1 MRITLPHVGESVT
14 EAVIERW
21 LKQVGDRVEKYE
33 PLAEVVTDKV
43 SMEMPSPVEGV
54 LTDILVDAG
63 QTIAMGTEIA
73 EIATESDDTSANTDG
88 APQQASTPP
97 QAMDRIG
104 TLVKDATN
112 VGPTGSGGP
121 ITTGVELSSPP
132 SGARYSPAVLRL
144 AELHNVDLALVTG
157 TGHNGRVTRKDVQ
170 AYIDTAK
177 AAAALDPQSS
187 DEDERVPLTAIRRMI
202 AENMKRSV
210 SEIPEAW
217 SSMEVDMTNVMA
229 ARERAKDDFER
240 KHGTRLTPLAFAL
253 RAVAESIRANPIV
266 NSTWADDAILIK
278 GRINLGVAIAT
289 EKGLLVPVIPN
300 ADRLSVTE
308 LAKSIDK
315 LASKARANRLDIVDV
330 QGGTFTVNN
339 TGALGSVTGKGI
351 INHPQ
356 AAILNTESIVKRPV
370 IIDDAIAIRSMMNIC
385 LTFDHRIMDGREA
398 GAFLADVKRRLEG
411 VDPAESI

>member
-43 SMEMPSPVEGV
+43 SMEMPSPVGGV
-54 LTDILVDAG
+54 LTDILVDPG
-63 QTIAMGTEIA
+63 QTIPMGTEIA
-73 EIATESDDTSANTDG
+73 EIATESDETASTEDI
-88 APQQASTPP
+88 APQPAPSPSQPL
-97 QAMDRIG
+97 DRIG

-121 ITTGVELSSPP
+121 ITTGVESSGP
-132 SGARYSPAVLRL
+132 SAGARYSPAVLRL
-144 AELHNVDLALVTG
+144 AELHNVDLSLVSG
-157 TGHNGRVTRKDVQ
+157 TGHNGRITRKDVQ
-170 AYIDTAK
+170 TYIDSAQISAEPGPEPTG
-177 AAAALDPQSS
+177 
-187 DEDERVPLTAIRRMI
+187 EDERVPLTAIRRMI

-240 KHGTRLTPLAFAL
+240 KQGARLTPLAFAL
-253 RAVAESIRANPIV
+253 KAVAESLRDNPIV
-266 NSTWADDAILIK
+266 NSTWADDAIILK

-289 EKGLLVPVIPN
+289 ERGLLVPVISD
-300 ADRLSVTE
+300 ADRLSVAE

-315 LASKARANRLDIVDV
+315 LASKARANRLDIADV

-411 VDPAESI
+411 VDPDASI

>member
-54 LTDILVDAG
+54 LTDILVDPG
-63 QTIAMGTEIA
+63 QTIPMGTEIA
-73 EIATESDDTSANTDG
+73 EIETDEAAPTET
-88 APQQASTPP
+88 ASPLQVSSPP
-97 QAMDRIG
+97 QPMDRIG

-121 ITTGVELSSPP
+121 ITTGVESNSPLA
-132 SGARYSPAVLRL
+132 GARFSPAVLRL
-144 AELHNVDLALVTG
+144 AELHNVDLSLVSG
-157 TGHNGRVTRKDVQ
+157 TGHSGRVTRKDVQ
-170 AYIDTAK
+170 AHID
-177 AAAALDPQSS
+177 SS
-187 DEDERVPLTAIRRMI
+187 KTSASPGPERTSEDERVPLTAIRRMI

-217 SSMEVDMTNVMA
+217 SSMEVDMTNAMA

-240 KHGTRLTPLAFAL
+240 KQSARLTPLAFAL
-253 RAVAESIRANPIV
+253 NAVAESLRANPIV
-266 NSTWADDAILIK
+266 NSTLAEDAIILK

-289 EKGLLVPVIPN
+289 ERGLLVPIIPD
-300 ADRLSVTE
+300 ADRLSVAE
-308 LAKSIDK
+308 LAKAIDN
-315 LASKARANRLDIVDV
+315 LASKARENRLDIGDV

-370 IIDDAIAIRSMMNIC
+370 IIGDAIAIRSMMNIC

-398 GAFLADVKRRLEG
+398 GAFLANVKQRLES
-411 VDPAESI
+411 VDPSVDI

>member
-54 LTDILVDAG
+54 LTAILVDTG
-63 QTIAMGTEIA
+63 QTIAMGAEIA
-73 EIATESDDTSANTDG
+73 EIATETDEATPTEFA
-88 APQQASTPP
+88 APQQASSPP
-97 QAMDRIG
+97 QPIDRIG

-121 ITTGVELSSPP
+121 ITTGVESSSPP
-132 SGARYSPAVLRL
+132 VGARYSPAVLRL
-144 AELHNVDLALVTG
+144 AELHDVDLSLVSG

-170 AYIDTAK
+170 TYIDTSKTAVGPSPERSR
-177 AAAALDPQSS
+177 D
-187 DEDERVPLTAIRRMI
+187 DERIPLTAIRRMI

-217 SSMEVDMTNVMA
+217 SSMEVDVTNIMA
-229 ARERAKDDFER
+229 ARKRVKDDFER
-240 KHGTRLTPLAFAL
+240 REGVRLTPLAFAL
-253 RAVAESIRANPIV
+253 NAVAESLRANPIV
-266 NSTWADDAILIK
+266 NSTWANDAIVLK

-289 EKGLLVPVIPN
+289 DRGLLVPVIPD
-300 ADRLSVTE
+300 ADRLSVAK
-308 LAKSIDK
+308 LAKAVDL
-315 LASKARANRLDIVDV
+315 LASKARENKLSLDDV

-370 IIDDAIAIRSMMNIC
+370 IIGDAIAIRSMMNIC

-398 GAFLADVKRRLEG
+398 GAFLSDVKRRLEG
-411 VDPAESI
+411 VDPSVDI

>member
-54 LTDILVDAG
+54 LTDILVDPG
-63 QTIAMGTEIA
+63 QTIPMGAEIA

-88 APQQASTPP
+88 PPRQVSSPP
-97 QAMDRIG
+97 QAMNRIG

-121 ITTGVELSSPP
+121 ITTGVESSSPP
-132 SGARYSPAVLRL
+132 AGARYSPAVLRL
-144 AELHNVDLALVTG
+144 AEFHNIDLALVSG
-157 TGHNGRVTRKDVQ
+157 TGHNGRITRKDVQ
-170 AYIDTAK
+170 AYIDSAK
-177 AAAALDPQSS
+177 TDAASEPQSPG
-187 DEDERVPLTAIRRMI
+187 DDERVPLSAIRRMI
-202 AENMKRSV
+202 AENMTRSA

-229 ARERAKDDFER
+229 ARERAKDKFER

-253 RAVAESIRANPIV
+253 KAVAESLSANPIV
-266 NSTWADDAILIK
+266 NSTWADDAIMLK
-278 GRINLGVAIAT
+278 GHINLGVAIAT
-289 EKGLLVPVIPN
+289 ERGLLVPVIPD
-300 ADRLSVTE
+300 ADRLSITE

-315 LASKARANRLDIVDV
+315 LASKARANRLDITDV

-370 IIDDAIAIRSMMNIC
+370 IISDAIAIRSMMNIC

-398 GAFLADVKRRLEG
+398 GAFLADVKQRLESLDPS
-411 VDPAESI
+411 VDI

>member
-21 LKQVGDRVEKYE
+21 LKQVGDLVEKYE

-63 QTIAMGTEIA
+63 QTIPMGAEIA
-73 EIATESDDTSANTDG
+73 EIATESDEE
-88 APQQASTPP
+88 APNEDATRQPVSSPSQPLN
-97 QAMDRIG
+97 RIG

-121 ITTGVELSSPP
+121 ITAGVEPTGP
-132 SGARYSPAVLRL
+132 QTGARYSPAVLRL
-144 AELHNVDLALVTG
+144 AELHNVDLSLVAG
-157 TGHNGRVTRKDVQ
+157 SGINGRVTRKDVQ
-170 AYIDTAK
+170 TYIDTAK
-177 AAAALDPQSS
+177 TTAPPSS
-187 DEDERVPLTAIRRMI
+187 EHPNQDRRAPLTAIRRMI

-217 SSMEVDMTNVMA
+217 SSMEVEMTNVMA
-229 ARERAKDDFER
+229 ARERIKVDFQRRE
-240 KHGTRLTPLAFAL
+240 GARLTPLAFAL
-253 RAVAESIRANPIV
+253 KAVSESLKANPIV
-266 NSTWADDAILIK
+266 NSTWDDDAIILK
-278 GRINLGVAIAT
+278 GRVNIGVAIAT
-289 EKGLLVPVIPN
+289 ERGLLVPVIPD
-300 ADRLSVTE
+300 ADRLSVAE
-308 LAKSIDK
+308 LAKSIDV
-315 LASKARANRLDIVDV
+315 LASHARENRLEIADV

-339 TGALGSVTGKGI
+339 TGALGSIMGKGI

-356 AAILNTESIVKRPV
+356 AAILNTEAIVKRPV
-370 IIDDAIAIRSMMNIC
+370 IIGDAIAVRPMMSIC

-398 GAFLADVKRRLEG
+398 GAFLADVKRRLES
-411 VDPAESI
+411 VDPGASI

>member
-21 LKQVGDRVEKYE
+21 LKQVGDRIEKYE

-43 SMEMPSPVEGV
+43 SMEMPSPVDGV
-54 LTDILVDAG
+54 LTGILVDEG
-63 QTIAMGTEIA
+63 QTVPMGAEIA
-73 EIATESDDTSANTDG
+73 EIATDTDEVAHTEDA
-88 APQQASTPP
+88 APRHVPPPP
-97 QAMDRIG
+97 QPLDRIG

-121 ITTGVELSSPP
+121 ITTGVEQNRPTA
-132 SGARYSPAVLRL
+132 GARYSPAVLRL
-144 AELHNVDLALVTG
+144 AELHEVDLAAVTG

-170 AYIDTAK
+170 AYIDSAK
-177 AAAALDPQSS
+177 PPAEPDPQRPG
-187 DEDERVPLTAIRRMI
+187 EDERVPLTAIRRMI

-217 SSMEVDMTNVMA
+217 SSMEVDVTNVMA

-240 KHGTRLTPLAFAL
+240 TEGARLTPLAFAL
-253 RAVAESIRANPIV
+253 KAVAESLRSNPIV
-266 NSTWADDAILIK
+266 NSTWAGDAIVLK
-278 GRINLGVAIAT
+278 GRINIGVAIAT
-289 EKGLLVPVIPN
+289 ERGLLVPVIQD
-300 ADRLSVTE
+300 ADRLDVAG
-308 LAKSIDK
+308 LAKSVDN
-315 LASKARANRLDIVDV
+315 LASKARENKLEVADV

-339 TGALGSVTGKGI
+339 TGALGSVVGKGI

-356 AAILNTESIVKRPV
+356 AAILNTEAIVKRPV
-370 IIDDAIAIRSMMNIC
+370 IIGDAIAIRSMMNIC

-398 GAFLADVKRRLEG
+398 GAFLAEVKRRLEG
-411 VDPAESI
+411 VDPEAGL

>member
-54 LTDILVDAG
+54 LTDILVDPG
-63 QTIAMGTEIA
+63 QTIPMGAEIA
-73 EIATESDDTSANTDG
+73 EIATESDDTSATTDD
-88 APQQASTPP
+88 ATQQASSPS

-121 ITTGVELSSPP
+121 ITTGVEPSESPA
-132 SGARYSPAVLRL
+132 GARYSPAVLRL
-144 AELHNVDLALVTG
+144 AELHNVDLSLVSG

-170 AYIDTAK
+170 TYIDSAQTSVE
-177 AAAALDPQSS
+177 PIPERSG
-187 DEDERVPLTAIRRMI
+187 EDERVPLTPIRRMI

-229 ARERAKDDFER
+229 ARERAKGDFQLRE
-240 KHGTRLTPLAFAL
+240 GARLTPLAFAL
-253 RAVAESIRANPIV
+253 RAVAESLRANPVV
-266 NSTWADDAILIK
+266 NSMWADDAIVLK
-278 GRINLGVAIAT
+278 GQVNLGVAIAT
-289 EKGLLVPVIPN
+289 ERGLLVPVIPG
-300 ADRLSVTE
+300 ADRLSVAE
-308 LAKSIDK
+308 LAKAVHV
-315 LASKARANRLDIVDV
+315 LASKARENKLNIEDV

-351 INHPQ
+351 INYPQ

-370 IIDDAIAIRSMMNIC
+370 IISDAIAIRSMMNIC

-398 GAFLADVKRRLEG
+398 GAFLVDVKRRLES
-411 VDPAESI
+411 VDPAEDV

>member
-21 LKQVGDRVEKYE
+21 LKQVGDHVEKYE

-63 QTIAMGTEIA
+63 QTIAMGAEIA
-73 EIATESDDTSANTDG
+73 EIATDTDESAPTEDAP
-88 APQQASTPP
+88 PQQVESPP

-121 ITTGVELSSPP
+121 ITTGVESGSPP
-132 SGARYSPAVLRL
+132 VGARYSPAVLRL
-144 AELHNVDLALVTG
+144 AELHNVDLAQVSG

-170 AYIDTAK
+170 TYIDTPKTAGE
-177 AAAALDPQSS
+177 PTPERS

-202 AENMKRSV
+202 AENMTRSV

-217 SSMEVDMTNVMA
+217 SSMEVDVTNVMA

-240 KHGTRLTPLAFAL
+240 REGARLTPLAFGL
-253 RAVAESIRANPIV
+253 NAVAESLRANPIV
-266 NSTWADDAILIK
+266 NSTWAEDAIILK

-289 EKGLLVPVIPN
+289 ERGLLVPVIPD
-300 ADRLSVTE
+300 ADRLSVAE
-308 LAKSIDK
+308 LAKAIDN
-315 LASKARANRLDIVDV
+315 LASRARENRLDIVDV

-370 IIDDAIAIRSMMNIC
+370 IIGDAIAIRSMMNIC

-398 GAFLADVKRRLEG
+398 GAFLADVKRRLES
-411 VDPAESI
+411 VDPSVDI

>member
-54 LTDILVDAG
+54 LTGILVDAG
-63 QTIAMGTEIA
+63 KTIPMGTEIA
-73 EIATESDDTSANTDG
+73 EIATDAEEAPAVEDTSAK
-88 APQQASTPP
+88 QASTGPKSL
-97 QAMDRIG
+97 DRIG

-121 ITTGVELSSPP
+121 ITTGVEASSPP
-132 SGARYSPAVLRL
+132 TGARYSPAVLRL
-144 AELHNVDLALVTG
+144 AELHNVDLSLVSG
-157 TGHNGRVTRKDVQ
+157 SGHNGRVTRKDVQ
-170 AYIDTAK
+170 AHIDTSK
-177 AAAALDPQSS
+177 IDRRQGPERTG
-187 DEDERVPLTAIRRMI
+187 EDERVPLTAIRRMI
-202 AENMKRSV
+202 AENMTRSV
-210 SEIPEAW
+210 SQIPEAW

-229 ARERAKDDFER
+229 SREQVKDDFER
-240 KHGTRLTPLAFAL
+240 REGARLTPLAFAL
-253 RAVAESIRANPIV
+253 KAVTESLRANPIV
-266 NSTWADDAILIK
+266 NSTWADDAIVLK
-278 GRINLGVAIAT
+278 GRINIGVAIAT
-289 EKGLLVPVIPN
+289 ERGLLVPVIPD
-300 ADRLSVTE
+300 ADRLSVAE
-308 LAKSIDK
+308 LAKAVDV
-315 LASKARANRLDIVDV
+315 LASKARAIKLDITDV

-370 IIDDAIAIRSMMNIC
+370 IIGDAIAIRSMMNIC

-398 GAFLADVKRRLEG
+398 GAFLANVKQRLESL
-411 VDPAESI
+411 DPSVEI

>member
-14 EAVIERW
+14 EAVIEKW

-54 LTDILVDAG
+54 LTDILVDVG
-63 QTIAMGTEIA
+63 QTIPMGSEIA
-73 EIATESDDTSANTDG
+73 EIATESDEAASIEDV
-88 APQQASTPP
+88 APQPAPSPAQPL
-97 QAMDRIG
+97 DRIG

-121 ITTGVELSSPP
+121 ITTGVESGSP
-132 SGARYSPAVLRL
+132 SAGGRFSPAVLRL
-144 AELHNVDLALVTG
+144 AELHNVDLSLVSG

-170 AYIDTAK
+170 TYIDS
-177 AAAALDPQSS
+177 PQTSAGPGPVPS
-187 DEDERVPLTAIRRMI
+187 GEDERVPLTAIRRMI

-240 KHGTRLTPLAFAL
+240 REGARLTPLSFAL
-253 RAVAESIRANPIV
+253 KAVAESLRANPIV
-266 NSTWADDAILIK
+266 NSMWADDAIILK
-278 GRINLGVAIAT
+278 GHINLGVAIAT
-289 EKGLLVPVIPN
+289 ERGLLVPVIPD
-300 ADRLSVTE
+300 ADLLSVAE

-315 LASKARANRLDIVDV
+315 LASKARANRLDIADV

-339 TGALGSVTGKGI
+339 TGTLGSVTGKGI

-398 GAFLADVKRRLEG
+398 GGFLADVKRLLEDIDTAAG
-411 VDPAESI
+411 V

>member
-54 LTDILVDAG
+54 LTDILVDPG
-63 QTIAMGTEIA
+63 QTIPMGAEIA
-73 EIATESDDTSANTDG
+73 EIATEADDTSANTDG

-97 QAMDRIG
+97 QAMNRIG

-121 ITTGVELSSPP
+121 ITTGVESSSPP
-132 SGARYSPAVLRL
+132 AGARYSPAVLRL
-144 AELHNVDLALVTG
+144 AELHNLDLALVSG
-157 TGHNGRVTRKDVQ
+157 SGHNGRVTRKDVQ
-170 AYIDTAK
+170 AHIDTSESEVE
-177 AAAALDPQSS
+177 SS
-187 DEDERVPLTAIRRMI
+187 PEIPGEDERVPLTAIRRMI
-202 AENMKRSV
+202 AENMTRSV
-210 SEIPEAW
+210 SQIPEAW
-217 SSMEVDMTNVMA
+217 SSMEVDMTNIMA
-229 ARERAKDDFER
+229 GRERAKDDFER
-240 KHGTRLTPLAFAL
+240 REGARLTPLAFAL
-253 RAVAESIRANPIV
+253 KAVAESLNANPIV
-266 NSTWADDAILIK
+266 NSTWADDAIVLK

-289 EKGLLVPVIPN
+289 ERGLLVPVIPN
-300 ADRLSVTE
+300 ADRLSVAE
-308 LAKSIDK
+308 LAKAVDV
-315 LASKARANRLDIVDV
+315 LASKARANKLDISDV

-398 GAFLADVKRRLEG
+398 GAFLADVKRRLESL
-411 VDPAESI
+411 DPSADI

>member
-63 QTIAMGTEIA
+63 QTIAMGAEIA
-73 EIATESDDTSANTDG
+73 EIATETDEV
-88 APQQASTPP
+88 APTEDATPQEVSPLP
-97 QAMDRIG
+97 QPIDRIG

-121 ITTGVELSSPP
+121 ITTGVESDRP
-132 SGARYSPAVLRL
+132 STGARYSPAVLRL
-144 AELHNVDLALVTG
+144 AELHNVDLALVAG

-170 AYIDTAK
+170 TYIDTAQT
-177 AAAALDPQSS
+177 AAGPSPERR
-187 DEDERVPLTAIRRMI
+187 DEDKRVPLTAIRRMI
-202 AENMKRSV
+202 AENMTRSV

-229 ARERAKDDFER
+229 ARERTKDDFER
-240 KHGTRLTPLAFAL
+240 REGARLTPLAFAL
-253 RAVAESIRANPIV
+253 KAVAESLRANPIV
-266 NSTWADDAILIK
+266 NSTWAGDAIVLK

-289 EKGLLVPVIPN
+289 ERGLLVPVIQD
-300 ADRLSVTE
+300 ADRLSVAE
-308 LAKSIDK
+308 LAMAVDD
-315 LASKARANRLDIVDV
+315 LAYKARQNKLNIEDV

-339 TGALGSVTGKGI
+339 TGALGSVMGKGI

-370 IIDDAIAIRSMMNIC
+370 IIGDAIAIRSMMNIC

-398 GAFLADVKRRLEG
+398 GGFLADVKRRLEG
-411 VDPAESI
+411 VYPNAGI

>member
-54 LTDILVDAG
+54 LTDILVDPG
-63 QTIAMGTEIA
+63 QTIPMGTEIA
-73 EIATESDDTSANTDG
+73 EIATESDEA
-88 APQQASTPP
+88 ASTEDDTP
-97 QAMDRIG
+97 QPAPSPAQPLDRIG

-121 ITTGVELSSPP
+121 ITTGVESSSPP
-132 SGARYSPAVLRL
+132 AGSRYSPAVLRL
-144 AELHNVDLALVTG
+144 AELHNVDLSLVSG
-157 TGHNGRVTRKDVQ
+157 TGHSGRVTRKDVQ
-170 AYIDTAK
+170 TYIDSAK
-177 AAAALDPQSS
+177 TLTETSPELSA
-187 DEDERVPLTAIRRMI
+187 EDERVPLTAIRRMI

-240 KHGTRLTPLAFAL
+240 REGTRLTPLAFAL
-253 RAVAESIRANPIV
+253 KAVAGSLRANPIV
-266 NSTWADDAILIK
+266 NSTWVDDAIILK
-278 GRINLGVAIAT
+278 GHISLGVAIAT
-289 EKGLLVPVIPN
+289 ERGLLVPVIPD
-300 ADRLSVTE
+300 ADRLSVAE
-308 LAKSIDK
+308 LAKAVDK
-315 LASKARANRLDIVDV
+315 LASKARANRLEIADV

-411 VDPAESI
+411 VDPAASI

>member
-14 EAVIERW
+14 EAVIEKW

-63 QTIAMGTEIA
+63 QTIPMGAEIA
-73 EIATESDDTSANTDG
+73 EIATESDESV
-88 APQQASTPP
+88 STEDVPP
-97 QAMDRIG
+97 QPAPSPAQPLDRIG

-121 ITTGVELSSPP
+121 ITTGVESTTP
-132 SGARYSPAVLRL
+132 SAGARFSPAVLRL
-144 AELHNVDLALVTG
+144 AELHDVDLSLVSG
-157 TGHNGRVTRKDVQ
+157 TGHNGRITRKDVQ
-170 AYIDTAK
+170 TYIDSARTSAGPGPEPTGK
-177 AAAALDPQSS
+177 
-187 DEDERVPLTAIRRMI
+187 DERVPLTAIRRMI

-229 ARERAKDDFER
+229 ARERAKDEFER
-240 KHGTRLTPLAFAL
+240 KQSARLTPLAFAL
-253 RAVAESIRANPIV
+253 KAVAESLRANPIV
-266 NSTWADDAILIK
+266 NSTWADDAIILK
-278 GRINLGVAIAT
+278 GHINLGVAIAT
-289 EKGLLVPVIPN
+289 ERGLLVPVIPD
-300 ADRLSVTE
+300 ADHLSVAE

-315 LASKARANRLDIVDV
+315 LASKARANRLDIADV

-411 VDPAESI
+411 VDPAASI

>member
-63 QTIAMGTEIA
+63 QTIPMGAEIA
-73 EIATESDDTSANTDG
+73 EIATESDEA
-88 APQQASTPP
+88 APTEDATPQPASSPSQP
-97 QAMDRIG
+97 FDRIG

-121 ITTGVELSSPP
+121 ITTGVESGGPP
-132 SGARYSPAVLRL
+132 AGARYSPAVLRL
-144 AELHNVDLALVTG
+144 AELHNVDLSLVSG
-157 TGHNGRVTRKDVQ
+157 TGHSGRVTRKDVQ
-170 AYIDTAK
+170 AYIDAAQTAPEPESK
-177 AAAALDPQSS
+177 RS
-187 DEDERVPLTAIRRMI
+187 DDDERVPLTAIRRMI

-229 ARERAKDDFER
+229 ARERIKDDFER
-240 KHGTRLTPLAFAL
+240 REGARLTPLAFAL
-253 RAVAESIRANPIV
+253 KAVAESLRANPIV
-266 NSTWADDAILIK
+266 NSTWADDAIVLK
-278 GRINLGVAIAT
+278 GRVNLGVAIAT
-289 EKGLLVPVIPN
+289 DRGLLVPVVAD
-300 ADRLSVTE
+300 ADRLSVAE
-308 LAKSIDK
+308 LAKAVDA
-315 LASKARANRLDIVDV
+315 LVSKARANRLDVADV

-339 TGALGSVTGKGI
+339 TGALGSVMGKGI

-398 GAFLADVKRRLEG
+398 GAFLAEVKRRLES
-411 VDPAESI
+411 VDPAVSV

>member
-54 LTDILVDAG
+54 LTDILVDPG
-63 QTIAMGTEIA
+63 QTIPMGAEIA
-73 EIATESDDTSANTDG
+73 EIATESDEAAPTKDATPQPASSASQ
-88 APQQASTPP
+88 PL
-97 QAMDRIG
+97 DRIG

-121 ITTGVELSSPP
+121 ITTGVESSSPHA
-132 SGARYSPAVLRL
+132 GARYSPAVLRL
-144 AELHNVDLALVTG
+144 VELHSVDLSLVSG

-170 AYIDTAK
+170 AYIDTAQ
-177 AAAALDPQSS
+177 AAAEPVPKRS
-187 DEDERVPLTAIRRMI
+187 DDDKRVPLTAIRRMI

-217 SSMEVDMTNVMA
+217 SSMEVDMTNVIA

-240 KHGTRLTPLAFAL
+240 REGARLTPLAFAL
-253 RAVAESIRANPIV
+253 KAVAESLRVNPIV
-266 NSTWADDAILIK
+266 NSTWADDAIVLK
-278 GRINLGVAIAT
+278 GRVNLGVAIAT
-289 EKGLLVPVIPN
+289 ERGLLVPVIAD
-300 ADRLSVTE
+300 ADRLSVAE
-308 LAKSIDK
+308 LAKAVDV
-315 LASKARANRLDIVDV
+315 LASKARENKLSIEDV

-339 TGALGSVTGKGI
+339 TGALGSVMGKGI

-356 AAILNTESIVKRPV
+356 AAILNTESIVRRPV

-398 GAFLADVKRRLEG
+398 GAFLADVKRRLES
-411 VDPAESI
+411 VDLAESI

>member
-21 LKQVGDRVEKYE
+21 LKQVGDHVEKYE

-63 QTIAMGTEIA
+63 QTIAMGAEIA
-73 EIATESDDTSANTDG
+73 EIATDTDESATTEDAP
-88 APQQASTPP
+88 PQQMSSPP
-97 QAMDRIG
+97 QAIDRIG

-121 ITTGVELSSPP
+121 ITTGVESDRP
-132 SGARYSPAVLRL
+132 STGARYSPAVLRL
-144 AELHNVDLALVTG
+144 AELQNVDLALVTG

-170 AYIDTAK
+170 TYID
-177 AAAALDPQSS
+177 SS
-187 DEDERVPLTAIRRMI
+187 KSAVGPSPERSHVDERLPLTAIRRMI

-240 KHGTRLTPLAFAL
+240 REGARLTPLAFAL
-253 RAVAESIRANPIV
+253 KAVAESLKANPIV
-266 NSTWADDAILIK
+266 NSTWADDAIILK
-278 GRINLGVAIAT
+278 GNINLGVAIAT
-289 EKGLLVPVIPN
+289 EKGLLVPIIPD
-300 ADRLSVTE
+300 ADRLGIAE
-308 LAKSIDK
+308 LAKAVDV
-315 LASKARANRLDIVDV
+315 LAGKARESRLAVADV

-339 TGALGSVTGKGI
+339 TGALGSVMGKGI

-370 IIDDAIAIRSMMNIC
+370 IIGDAIAIRSMMNIC

-398 GAFLADVKRRLEG
+398 GGFLADVKRRLES
-411 VDPAESI
+411 VDPTVGI

>member
-63 QTIAMGTEIA
+63 QTIPMGAEIA
-73 EIATESDDTSANTDG
+73 EIATETDEV
-88 APQQASTPP
+88 APTEDATPP
-97 QAMDRIG
+97 KASSPPQPLDRIG

-121 ITTGVELSSPP
+121 ITTGVESDRP
-132 SGARYSPAVLRL
+132 STGARYSPAVLRL
-144 AELHNVDLALVTG
+144 AEFHNVDLTLVSG
-157 TGHNGRVTRKDVQ
+157 TGLNGRITRKDVQ
-170 AYIDTAK
+170 AYIDTVQTV
-177 AAAALDPQSS
+177 AAPSPERR
-187 DEDERVPLTAIRRMI
+187 DEDERVPLTAVRRMI
-202 AENMKRSV
+202 AENMTRSV

-217 SSMEVDMTNVMA
+217 STMEVDMTNVMA
-229 ARERAKDDFER
+229 VRERTKDDFER
-240 KHGTRLTPLAFAL
+240 REGARLTPLAFAL
-253 RAVAESIRANPIV
+253 KAVSESLRANPIV
-266 NSTWADDAILIK
+266 NSTWADDAIVLK
-278 GRINLGVAIAT
+278 GRINIGVAIAT
-289 EKGLLVPVIPN
+289 ERGLLAPVIQD
-300 ADRLSVTE
+300 ADRLSVAE
-308 LAKSIDK
+308 LAKAVDD
-315 LASKARANRLDIVDV
+315 LASKARENKLNIEDV

-339 TGALGSVTGKGI
+339 TGALGSVMGKGI

-370 IIDDAIAIRSMMNIC
+370 IIGDAIAIRSMMNIC

-398 GAFLADVKRRLEG
+398 GGFLADVKRRLES
-411 VDPAESI
+411 VDPAVGI